1 MIRPFQFPR
10 KIKLMMEIVM
20 TALRFLS
27 QSVSGLAVALLA
39 ACASHQ
45 IAPSVQEQPLPPVS
59 GEAAFSHPN
68 MRPAQSADQALQTYG
83 VYESVLAAAKNGDDI
98 QPAQFLAQQ
107 GQSAMGESVRNEWLK
122 SLAKRGQTA
131 QFQQQY
137 AQLDPAGRSQ
147 ETRCYA
153 NLLGMEND
161 PSFINELAEETG
173 KLPAG
178 CNSLLQ
184 ARASQLNPSRA
195 WRRVRG
201 LISAGQTTDAANLA
215 AALGSPLDSPT
226 GFGAQEN
233 SLRDVI
239 GANAQKSPDIAAAR
253 LQQLSG
259 SLNSE
264 QSGFAWGVLG
274 LAQAKNLNMGSALN
288 YYRNADRN
296 QLNSEQFEWFAR
308 AALRQQNWAEL
319 ANIIQTMPPKLQNDP
334 TWQYW
339 LARAL
344 AAQGKRNEAQALY
357 QRAAASGRNF
367 YAVLATEELG
377 GRVNAQNNAPA
388 AQDANIAQLGKDGAI
403 QRALHLFHTS
413 QQSGNWKMR
422 RQAQNEWKYA
432 TRGMNE
438 GTLLTAA
445 QLASNHQFYEMSIH
459 SADKTNKLLNYN
471 LRYPTPFR
479 DLVTQYGNENGVDPA
494 WVYGLIRQE
503 SRFVMGAQSS
513 VGAQGLMQVMPA
525 TASMIARKIGMD
537 NSELYTMN
545 GNIRMG
551 TWYMADARNSLGNS
565 DVLATAGYNAG
576 PGRARK
582 WQGASMEGAIYAET
596 IPFNET
602 RDYVKKVLTNS
613 VYYANILGEPKT
625 SLKQRL
631 GMIPAR

>member
-1 MIRPFQFPR
+1 
-10 KIKLMMEIVM
+10 M

-27 QSVSGLAVALLA
+27 QSVSGLAVAFLA
-39 ACASHQ
+39 ACASHH
-45 IAPSVQEQPLPPVS
+45 IAPTVQEQPLPPVS
-59 GEAAFSHPN
+59 GDAAFVHPN
-68 MRPAQSADQALQTYG
+68 PRPAQSADQALQTYG

-107 GQSAMGESVRNEWLK
+107 SQSAMGESVRNEWLK
-122 SLAKRGQTA
+122 SLAKRGQIA

-137 AQLDPAGRSQ
+137 AQLDPEGRSQ

-153 NLLGMEND
+153 NLLGVEND
-161 PSFINELAEETG
+161 SKFINELAEETG

-184 ARASQLNPSRA
+184 ARANQLNPSRA

-239 GANAQKSPDIAAAR
+239 GTNAQKSPDTAATR
-253 LQQLSG
+253 LQQLLG

-274 LAQAKNLNMGSALN
+274 LAQAKNLNMGSALS

-334 TWQYW
+334 AWQYW
-339 LARAL
+339 LARAF
-344 AAQGKRNEAQALY
+344 AAQGKRSEAQALY
-357 QRAAASGRNF
+357 QKAAASGRNF

-388 AQDANIAQLGKDGAI
+388 AQDAHIAQLGKDGAI
-403 QRALHLFHTS
+403 QRALHLFHSS

-459 SADKTNKLLNYN
+459 SADKTHNLLNYN

-479 DLVTQYGNENGVDPA
+479 ELVTQYGNENGVDPA

-525 TASMIARKIGMD
+525 TASMIARKIGMN

-631 GMIPAR
+631 GTIPAR

>member
-1 MIRPFQFPR
+1 
-10 KIKLMMEIVM
+10 MMEIIM

-45 IAPSVQEQPLPPVS
+45 IAPTVQEQPLPPVS

-68 MRPAQSADQALQTYG
+68 PRPAQTADQALQTYS

-107 GQSAMGESVRNEWLK
+107 SQSAMGESVRNEWLK
-122 SLAKRGQTA
+122 SLAKRGQVA

-137 AQLDPAGRSQ
+137 AQLDPEGRSQ

-153 NLLGMEND
+153 NLLGVEND
-161 PSFINELAEETG
+161 SKFINELAEETG

-184 ARASQLNPSRA
+184 ARANQLNPSRA

-239 GANAQKSPDIAAAR
+239 GANTQKSPDTAAAR

-274 LAQAKNLNMGSALN
+274 LVQAKNLNMGSALS

-357 QRAAASGRNF
+357 QKAAASGRNF

-377 GRVNAQNNAPA
+377 DRVNAQNNAPA

-459 SADKTNKLLNYN
+459 SADKTHKLLNYN

-537 NSELYTMN
+537 NSELYTIN
-545 GNIRMG
+545 GNIRIG
-551 TWYMADARNSLGNS
+551 TWYMADARNSLSNS

-613 VYYANILGEPKT
+613 IYYANILGEPKT

>member
-1 MIRPFQFPR
+1 
-10 KIKLMMEIVM
+10 MMEIIM

-59 GEAAFSHPN
+59 GEAAFSHSN
-68 MRPAQSADQALQTYG
+68 MRPAQSADQALQTYS

-107 GQSAMGESVRNEWLK
+107 SQSAMGESVRNEWLK
-122 SLAKRGQTA
+122 SLAKRGQIA

-137 AQLDPAGRSQ
+137 AQLDPEGRSQ

-153 NLLGMEND
+153 NLLGVEND
-161 PSFINELAEETG
+161 SKFINELAEETG

-184 ARASQLNPSRA
+184 ARANQLNPSRA

-239 GANAQKSPDIAAAR
+239 GANAQKSPDTAAAR
-253 LQQLSG
+253 LQQLLG

-274 LAQAKNLNMGSALN
+274 LAQAKNLNMGSALS

-344 AAQGKRNEAQALY
+344 ATQGKRSEAQALY
-357 QRAAASGRNF
+357 QKAAASGRNF

-377 GRVNAQNNAPA
+377 SRVNTQNNAPA
-388 AQDANIAQLGKDGAI
+388 VQDSHITQLGKDGAI

-459 SADKTNKLLNYN
+459 SADKTHNLLNYN

-479 DLVTQYGNENGVDPA
+479 ELVTQYGNENGVDPA

-551 TWYMADARNSLGNS
+551 TWYMADARNSLSNS

-613 VYYANILGEPKT
+613 VYYANLLGESKT

-631 GMIPAR
+631 GTIPAR

>member
-1 MIRPFQFPR
+1 
-10 KIKLMMEIVM
+10 M

-27 QSVSGLAVALLA
+27 QSVSGLAVAFLA
-39 ACASHQ
+39 ACASHH
-45 IAPSVQEQPLPPVS
+45 IAPTVQEQSLPPVS
-59 GEAAFSHPN
+59 GDAAFVHPN
-68 MRPAQSADQALQTYG
+68 PRPAQSADQALQTYG

-107 GQSAMGESVRNEWLK
+107 SQSAMGESVRNEWLK
-122 SLAKRGQTA
+122 SLAKRGQIA

-137 AQLDPAGRSQ
+137 AQLDPEGRSQ

-153 NLLGMEND
+153 NLLGVEND
-161 PSFINELAEETG
+161 SKFINELAEETG

-184 ARASQLNPSRA
+184 ARANQLNPSRA

-201 LISAGQTTDAANLA
+201 LISAGQITDAANLA

-239 GANAQKSPDIAAAR
+239 GANAQKSPDTAAAR

-274 LAQAKNLNMGSALN
+274 LVHAKNLNMGGALN

-308 AALRQQNWAEL
+308 AALRQQNWTEL

-344 AAQGKRNEAQALY
+344 AAQGKRSEAQALY
-357 QRAAASGRNF
+357 QKAAASGRNF

-377 GRVNAQNNAPA
+377 GRVNTHNNAPA
-388 AQDANIAQLGKDGAI
+388 AQDANITQLGKDGAI

-459 SADKTNKLLNYN
+459 SADKTHNLLNYN

>member
-1 MIRPFQFPR
+1 
-10 KIKLMMEIVM
+10 MMEIIM

-27 QSVSGLAVALLA
+27 QSIGGLAVAFLA
-39 ACASHQ
+39 ACASHHT
-45 IAPSVQEQPLPPVS
+45 APAVQEQPLQPVS
-59 GEAAFSHPN
+59 GEAAFVHPN
-68 MRPAQSADQALQTYG
+68 LRPAQSADQALQTYG

-107 GQSAMGESVRNEWLK
+107 SQSAMGESVRNEWLK

-131 QFQQQY
+131 TFQQQY
-137 AQLDPAGRSQ
+137 AQLDSEGRSQ

-153 NLLGMEND
+153 NLLGIEND
-161 PSFINELAEETG
+161 SKFINELAEETG

-201 LISAGQTTDAANLA
+201 LISAGQTTDATNLA

-239 GANAQKSPDIAAAR
+239 GANAQKSPDTAATR

-274 LAQAKNLNMGSALN
+274 LAHAKNLNMGGALN

-308 AALRQQNWAEL
+308 AALRQQNWPEL

-344 AAQGKRNEAQALY
+344 AAQGKRSEAQALY
-357 QRAAASGRNF
+357 QKTAASGRNF

-388 AQDANIAQLGKDGAI
+388 VQDANIAQLGKDGAI

-413 QQSGNWKMR
+413 QQLGNWKMR

-459 SADKTNKLLNYN
+459 SADKTHKLLNYN

-479 DLVTQYGNENGVDPA
+479 ELVTQYGNENGVDPA

-551 TWYMADARNSLGNS
+551 TWYMADARNSLSNS

-582 WQGASMEGAIYAET
+582 WQGANMEGAIYAET

>member
-1 MIRPFQFPR
+1 
-10 KIKLMMEIVM
+10 MMEIIM

-39 ACASHQ
+39 ACASYQ

-68 MRPAQSADQALQTYG
+68 PRPAQSADQALQTYG

-107 GQSAMGESVRNEWLK
+107 SQSAMGESVRNEWLK
-122 SLAKRGQTA
+122 SLAKRGQIA

-137 AQLDPAGRSQ
+137 AQLDPEGRSQ

-153 NLLGMEND
+153 NLLGVEND
-161 PSFINELAEETG
+161 SKFINELAEETG

-184 ARASQLNPSRA
+184 ARANQLNPSRA

-239 GANAQKSPDIAAAR
+239 GTNAQKSPDTAAAH

-274 LAQAKNLNMGSALN
+274 LVHAKNLNMGGALS

-344 AAQGKRNEAQALY
+344 AAQGKRSEAQALY
-357 QRAAASGRNF
+357 QKAAASGRNF

-377 GRVNAQNNAPA
+377 SRVNAQNNAPA

-459 SADKTNKLLNYN
+459 SADKTHNLLNYN
-471 LRYPTPFR
+471 LRYPMPFR
-479 DLVTQYGNENGVDPA
+479 ELVTQYGNENGVDPA

-551 TWYMADARNSLGNS
+551 TWYMADARNNLSNS

-631 GMIPAR
+631 GIIPAR